1 MQVESH
7 PELALE
13 KTEPAERRIDRL
25 RLVARNR
32 DGERSFRDAARGAEL
47 VWPAGLS
54 AEVEDQRRK
63 LHDLNDRQGLLLLWQ
78 AIRFAH
84 SQR

>member
-7 PELALE
+7 SELALE

-32 DGERSFRDAARGAEL
+32 EPARSAEL

-63 LHDLNDRQGLLLLWQ
+63 LHQLNDRQGLLLLWQ
-78 AIRFAH
+78 AIRLANG
-84 SQR
+84 RR

>member
-7 PELALE
+7 SELALA
-13 KTEPAERRIDRL
+13 KTEPAERPIDRL

-32 DGERSFRDAARGAEL
+32 DDSTDL

-63 LHDLNDRQGLLLLWQ
+63 LHELNDRQGLLLLWQ
-78 AIRFAH
+78 AVRRAH
-84 SQR
+84 GRR

>member
-7 PELALE
+7 SELALAE
-13 KTEPAERRIDRL
+13 TEPAERRIDRL

-32 DGERSFRDAARGAEL
+32 DGSAEL

-63 LHDLNDRQGLLLLWQ
+63 LHELDDRQGLLLLWQ
-78 AIRFAH
+78 AIRLAH
-84 SQR
+84 GRR

>member
-7 PELALE
+7 PALAVA

-25 RLVARNR
+25 RLVTRNR
-32 DGERSFRDAARGAEL
+32 DGDRSFQEAGRSAEL
-47 VWPAGLS
+47 LWPAGLS

-63 LHDLNDRQGLLLLWQ
+63 LHELNDRQGLLLLWQ
-78 AIRFAH
+78 AVRLAH
-84 SQR
+84 GRT

>member
-13 KTEPAERRIDRL
+13 ETEPVERRIDRL

-32 DGERSFRDAARGAEL
+32 DGQSSPRKQADSAEL
-47 VWPAGLS
+47 VWPVGLS

-63 LHDLNDRQGLLLLWQ
+63 LHELNDRQGLLLLWQ
-78 AIRFAH
+78 AIRLVH
-84 SQR
+84 GRR

>member
-7 PELALE
+7 PVLAVAN
-13 KTEPAERRIDRL
+13 TEPAERRIDRL

-32 DGERSFRDAARGAEL
+32 DDSTDL

-54 AEVEDQRRK
+54 AQVEDQRRK
-63 LHDLNDRQGLLLLWQ
+63 LHELNDRQGLLVLWQ
-78 AIRFAH
+78 AVRLAH
-84 SQR
+84 GRT